1 MFAYRFRKAVLSSSA
16 AAAAALAKHE
26 ILEVS
31 APPRPV
37 MRPTG
42 IPSNILIPTF
52 ARGDKYTGF
61 AWKV

>member
-1 MFAYRFRKAVLSSSA
+1 MRIALEKAVSSSSVVA
-16 AAAAALAKHE
+16 VLTKDE

-37 MRPTG
+37 MRPAG

-52 ARGDKYTGF
+52 ARGDKYMAF
-61 AWKV
+61 AWKL